1 MTRPIYVI
9 GHRNPDTD
17 SICSAIG
24 YAHLKEALG
33 EQAIAARAGKVNAE
47 TRFVLD
53 YFGVNAPVLISDL
66 YPRARDVMIETVT
79 TAHPWHTLR
88 ELGQIMIQHNVK
100 SIPIVESDSTLV
112 GMVSVGDLAK
122 RYFNELEMQNL
133 SEAGVDYAGMLRT
146 LKGELVCG
154 QELERKVS
162 GKVRIA
168 AARTKTM
175 LRIIRPGDVVLVGD
189 RKTSQL
195 AVIELGIACLII
207 TGKAEVDPLVRQEA
221 QTRGVIII
229 RAPYDTYT
237 CARLVNQSIAVSKIM
252 QSTVTSFKPFD
263 LVADIKQVIISTHH
277 RNYPVVEGGKL
288 VGLIDRDR
296 LMAPEREKV
305 ILVDHNERTQAVE
318 GIEEASIIEIID
330 HHRLGGLETGEPI
343 FIRHDP
349 VGSTATIVAN
359 MHWHRNVEIPAV
371 LAGLLLA
378 AVVSDTV
385 LFKSPTATPKDRET
399 AERLASIAGLD
410 LQDFGMQVLKAGSNL
425 ENMSAA
431 DIVHYDLKEFQLGEY
446 RVAIG
451 QIAVMDTMQI
461 LSVKADIIEYMAT
474 LRLKKD
480 YDMVVLMVTDIIN
493 EESSLLYTGQPA
505 VLITGAFGTGD
516 TDGQILLPKVMS
528 RKKQVVPPM
537 MAAAREL

>member
-47 TRFVLD
+47 TRFVLE

-66 YPRARDVMIETVT
+66 YPRARDVMIDTVT

-100 SIPIVESDSTLV
+100 SIPIVENDSTLV

-146 LKGELVCG
+146 LNGELVCG
-154 QELERKVS
+154 EKLDRKIN

-175 LRIIRPGDVVLVGD
+175 LRIIKPGDVVLVGD

-207 TGKAEVDPLVRQEA
+207 TGKAAVDPIVRQEA
-221 QTRGVIII
+221 ESRGVIII
-229 RAPYDTYT
+229 SAPYDTYT
-237 CARLVNQSIAVSKIM
+237 CARLVNQSIAVSNIM
-252 QSTVTSFKPFD
+252 QSSVTWFKPFD
-263 LVADIKQVIISTHH
+263 LVTDIKHTIISTHH

-296 LMAPEREKV
+296 LMVPEREKV
-305 ILVDHNERTQAVE
+305 ILVDHNERTQAVD

-359 MHWHRNVEIPAV
+359 MHWHRNVEIPSTI
-371 LAGLLLA
+371 AGLLLA
-378 AVVSDTV
+378 AIISDTV

-399 AERLASIAGLD
+399 AERLASIADLD
-410 LQDFGMQVLKAGSNL
+410 LQGFGMQILKAGSNL
-425 ENMSAA
+425 ENMSA
-431 DIVHYDLKEFQLGEY
+431 DEIVHNDLKEFQIGEY

-451 QIAVMDTMQI
+451 QISVMDTKQI
-461 LSVKADIIEYMAT
+461 LPVKADIEEYMDA
-474 LRLKKD
+474 LRAKKD
-480 YDMVVLMVTDIIN
+480 YDMVVLMVTDILK
-493 EESSLLYTGQPA
+493 EESSLLYTGHPVA
-505 VLITGAFGTGD
+505 LITSAFGMEGK
-516 TDGQILLPKVMS
+516 DGHIILPKVMS

-537 MAAAREL
+537 VAAAREL